1 MEALIFSSAPPFP
14 VRPERPGATQTERLS
29 QETRLAR
36 SGMERVATTQPRG
49 QRTLR
54 NPIGCVGT
62 GLHTGARVS
71 LTLHPAEPDSGIR
84 FVRYDRPGRSVI
96 AARFDL
102 VCDTAIS
109 TVLGNLSGTMV
120 GTVEHLMGALAICE
134 IDNVLVEVGGPELP
148 IMDGSAQPF
157 VFLIECAGIVEQ
169 ARPRR
174 WIEVLK
180 PVQIEAHGKFAR
192 LEPADRLI
200 IDCELHIEHPLVD
213 SQGLRIAFD
222 AESFKAEIAR
232 ARTFGF
238 AERVEDLWSR
248 GLALGGSLKNTVV
261 VSRDRILNEEGLRFP
276 DELVR
281 HKILD
286 TLGDLYLAAAPLVG
300 RFTGRSA
307 GPTLHNKLLR
317 ALFGDPGSWRMVDAS
332 GPIEPEVPL
341 ALAAQA

>member
-1 MEALIFSSAPPFP
+1 LQEAFLFEAGTDRDEPK
-14 VRPERPGATQTERLS
+14 A
-29 QETRLAR
+29 
-36 SGMERVATTQPRG
+36 RG

-84 FVRYDRPGRSVI
+84 FVRYDRPGKSVI
-96 AARFDL
+96 PARFDQ

-109 TVLGNLSGTMV
+109 TVLGDPGGAMV
-120 GTVEHLMGALAICE
+120 GTVEHLMAALAICE
-134 IDNVLVEVGGPELP
+134 VDNVLIEVGGPELP

-157 VFLIECAGIVEQ
+157 VFLIECAGTVEQ
-169 ARPRR
+169 ARSRR

-180 PVQIEAHGKFAR
+180 PVAIEAHGKCAR
-192 LEPADRLI
+192 LAPADRLI
-200 IDCELHIEHPLVD
+200 IDCEIHLDHPLVD
-213 SQGLRIAFD
+213 SQALRATFD
-222 AESFKAEIAR
+222 AERFKAEIAR

-248 GLALGGSLKNTVV
+248 GLALGGCLKNTVV
-261 VSRDRILNEEGLRFP
+261 VSRDRVLNEEGLRFR
-276 DELVR
+276 DEFVR
-281 HKILD
+281 HKVLD
-286 TLGDLYLAAAPLVG
+286 TLGDLYLAGAPLVA

-317 ALFGDPGSWRMVDAS
+317 ALFADAAAWRMVDAS
-332 GPIEPEVPL
+332 GPIEPAVRL
-341 ALAAQA
+341 ALAARA